1 MDECDLTPDWEEW
14 PAAGWEEYVDARRR
28 ALARLRGEPL
38 DGPGAAIQLG
48 RADALVPDLEQG
60 AAPWA

>member
-1 MDECDLTPDWEEW
+1 MDERDLTPDWEEW
-14 PAAGWEEYVDARRR
+14 PAAGWEEYIDARRR

-48 RADALVPDLEQG
+48 RADALVPDLE
-60 AAPWA
+60 